1 MRKVVSGLFIT
12 VDGVTEEPSQWQET
26 FDEDMAA
33 DLTAHLAQADT
44 VLLGRKT
51 YEYWSQYWPTATR
64 DQGFA
69 SFINDAPKYVASTTL
84 KDVSWG
90 PFGNIK
96 LIEGNL
102 AEELTRLKQQPG
114 KDIAV
119 MGSPT
124 LVNTLLQL
132 NLLDELRLIVHN
144 VVVYHGARLF
154 ESGNLKRL
162 TLIEAKPTRTGV
174 IIATYQP
181 R

>member
-12 VDGVTEEPSQWQET
+12 VDGVTEEPSDWQET

-33 DLTAHLAQADT
+33 DLTANLAQADA

-51 YEYWSQYWPTATR
+51 YEYWSNYWPTATR
-64 DQGFA
+64 DEGFA
-69 SFINDAPKYVASTTL
+69 SFINDAPKYVVSTTL
-84 KDVSWG
+84 KDVAWG
-90 PFGNIK
+90 SFSNIK
-96 LIEGNL
+96 LIQNNL
-102 AEELTRLKQQPG
+102 SEELNQLKQQPG

-124 LVNTLLQL
+124 LVNSLLQL
-132 NLLDELRLIVHN
+132 GLLDELRLIVHN
-144 VVVYHGARLF
+144 VVAYRGARLF
-154 ESGNLKRL
+154 EAGSLKRL
-162 TLIEAKPTRTGV
+162 TLVDAKPTRTGV